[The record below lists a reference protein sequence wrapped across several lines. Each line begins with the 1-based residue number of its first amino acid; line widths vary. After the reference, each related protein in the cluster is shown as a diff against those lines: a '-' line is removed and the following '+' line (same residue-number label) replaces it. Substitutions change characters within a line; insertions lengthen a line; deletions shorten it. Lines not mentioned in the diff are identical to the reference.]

1 MTTKNGVK
9 EVNKCQV
16 TSILV
21 NIAENSY
28 LLTTTYVH
36 TAEKSTQLALKDAPN
51 AEIQLK
57 PDKSNAVVAVWRFKQ
72 TVHTVENQH
81 FSETTAKAVVKD
93 LQ

>member
-9 EVNKCQV
+9 EVNECRV

-36 TAEKSTQLALKDAPN
+36 SAEKSTQLGLKDAPN
-51 AEIQLK
+51 AEIQSK
-57 PDKSNAVVAVWRFKQ
+57 PGKSNAAVAV
-72 TVHTVENQH
+72 
-81 FSETTAKAVVKD
+81 
-93 LQ
+93 